1 MPYFDPGHHID
12 HTRKSPFSKAFDR
25 YAKFTTRLSKATTLE
40 ERLDEL
46 LHDEEILYCRQKNAV
61 EKFAVPTV
69 NDFSR
74 EELAKFV
81 KVKERAEAIEDRVIN
96 HVLWLKKRY
105 TDLRRMP
112 MPDFLDVPGSKV
124 ASFLGALKDYLNMFS
139 DLDKHMKLKITRVH
153 TCIRIIRGEKWA

>member
-1 MPYFDPGHHID
+1 M
-12 HTRKSPFSKAFDR
+12 
-25 YAKFTTRLSKATTLE
+25 
-40 ERLDEL
+40 
-46 LHDEEILYCRQKNAV
+46 
-61 EKFAVPTV
+61 
-69 NDFSR
+69 
-74 EELAKFV
+74 